1 MNSCTAKNIIIF
13 WFNIKKY
20 LYVIQYQAAVISR
33 QESHPVI
40 NNTSPALVA
49 QALSG
54 TENIFLEKHFIIRLN
69 LGFFVFL
76 YLSKLVSSC
85 WNIQWK
91 TFNFHGERVLFSWVK
106 DICSLFVLNN
116 IPTFFLF
123 STKLIGEHSGRGH
136 YKLKVHKFCC

>member
-1 MNSCTAKNIIIF
+1 MTVSG
-13 WFNIKKY
+13 Y
-20 LYVIQYQAAVISR
+20 RGEQPQPSHGYQAAVISR

-85 WNIQWK
+85 
-91 TFNFHGERVLFSWVK
+91 
-106 DICSLFVLNN
+106 
-116 IPTFFLF
+116 
-123 STKLIGEHSGRGH
+123 
-136 YKLKVHKFCC
+136 